1 MKQLIIFSGLGA
13 DHTVFSKL
21 HFGGFEVH
29 HVAWIEPE
37 KGEAL
42 RDYMGR
48 MSIPETKEDAV
59 VIGLSFGGVLAMEL
73 AIMRNLKK
81 VILLSSVYS
90 QNYLPGYLQMIKIFK
105 MNHWVPLKW
114 VRRPT
119 KMAYWF
125 FGVERAEDKNLLR
138 QLIGRTG
145 ENYFIWATDC
155 IMNYKGNNL
164 SNTQIVHIHGDNDRV
179 LPLGKMKCDYVIKGG
194 GHFVVLTH
202 YQQVQQILNNILEI
216 NN

>member
-1 MKQLIIFSGLGA
+1 MRQLIIFSGLGA

-21 HFGGFEVH
+21 HFSGFEVH
-29 HVAWIEPE
+29 HVAWIEPM

-48 MSIPETKEDAV
+48 MNIPETGNDTV
-59 VIGLSFGGVLAMEL
+59 VMGLSFGGVLAMEL
-73 AIMRNLKK
+73 AVMRNLEK

-90 QNYLPGYLQMIKIFK
+90 QNYLPRYLQMIRILKI
-105 MNHWVPLKW
+105 NHWFPLKL

-119 KMAYWF
+119 QMAYWF
-125 FGVERAEDKNLLR
+125 FGLENAEDKNLLKH
-138 QLIGRTG
+138 LIGRTG

-155 IMNYKGNNL
+155 IMNYQGNHL
-164 SNTQIVHIHGDNDRV
+164 DPGKIIHIHGDNDRV

-194 GHFVVLTH
+194 GHFIVLTH
-202 YQQVQQILNNILEI
+202 YREMQQILDTILEI
-216 NN
+216 KN